1 MENIACTHAH
11 VIAYTTT
18 LQRNGDVNSF
28 LLNIGSV
35 FGSLN
40 AI

>member
-1 MENIACTHAH
+1 MENVACTHAH
-11 VIAYTTT
+11 VIAYIT

-28 LLNIGSV
+28 LLYIGSV
-35 FGSLN
+35 FSSLN